1 MTTAQPMIPVPKSL
15 GGDTMPT
22 YRNLSKSGVCRT
34 PACQAKATRK
44 CVHVLDN
51 GKLCGIEVCEKHGD
65 GNLCMP
71 HQRLAGKRA
80 GR

>member
-1 MTTAQPMIPVPKSL
+1 MSVPMIPVSPNL
-15 GGDTMPT
+15 GGGMMPCFKRQPKPGACT
-22 YRNLSKSGVCRT
+22 S

-44 CVHVLDN
+44 CVHVLDD